1 MRDAKVCKVGNA
13 RSELIG
19 VDFRAT
25 RASYCSLHTRPN
37 VKQITADTM
46 DTFPTNE
53 DHGIVDRVAR
63 DRAPQAKRWWA
74 KSCGCEK
81 KGDLPQCTSG
91 PISLA
96 GKRITAA
103 RSTGEI

>member
-1 MRDAKVCKVGNA
+1 
-13 RSELIG
+13 
-19 VDFRAT
+19 
-25 RASYCSLHTRPN
+25 

-74 KSCGCEK
+74 KSSWRSPVAVK
-81 KGDLPQCTSG
+81 KRA
-91 PISLA
+91 I
-96 GKRITAA
+96 
-103 RSTGEI
+103 